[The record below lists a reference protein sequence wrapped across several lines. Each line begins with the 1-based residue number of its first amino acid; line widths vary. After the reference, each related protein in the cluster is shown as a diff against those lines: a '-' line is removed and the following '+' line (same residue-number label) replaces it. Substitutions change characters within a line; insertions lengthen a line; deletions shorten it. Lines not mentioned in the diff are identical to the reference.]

1 MKKLL
6 FSAILLI
13 SVLSV
18 QAQVKFGLRAAP
30 TLSFNRVDGTS
41 DAGAASYNPNGLGLR
56 MQIGPIVDFEFKEN
70 HYFSTGLMFATKRVG
85 IKVKENTAAEERIE
99 DYSLHYLQIP
109 LTLKL
114 FTEEVGLDKK
124 IYFQVGGTLDV
135 KTKGVGEANQFIRKF
150 NFMDATALLAVGIEY
165 GFGIDTKLF
174 GGIIYQRGLFNV
186 LNESATNDDWTIQ
199 NDLLGL
205 EFGIT
210 F

>member
-6 FSAILLI
+6 FSTILLF
-13 SVLSV
+13 SVVSL
-18 QAQVKFGLRAAP
+18 QAQIKFGLRAAP
-30 TLSFNRVDGTS
+30 TLSFNRVEGNS
-41 DAGAASYNPNGLGLR
+41 DLNSYNPDGLGLR
-56 MQIGPIVDFEFKEN
+56 MQIGPLVDFEFKEN

-85 IKVKENTAAEERIE
+85 INVRNAGVERTE
-99 DYSLHYLQIP
+99 DYSLHYLQVP

-124 IYFQVGGTLDV
+124 VYFQVGGTLDV
-135 KTKGVGEANQFIRKF
+135 RTRGRSEPNDFIAKF

-174 GGIIYQRGLFNV
+174 GGIVYQRGLFNV
-186 LNESATNDDWTIQ
+186 VNESGTNDNWTVQ
-199 NDLLGL
+199 NDMLGL

>member
-6 FSAILLI
+6 FSSILLV
-13 SVLSV
+13 SVFSA
-18 QAQVKFGLRAAP
+18 QAQAKFGLKAAP
-30 TLSFNRVDGTS
+30 TLSFNRVEDESTNY
-41 DAGAASYNPNGLGLR
+41 SYNPDGVGLR
-56 MQIGPIVDFEFKEN
+56 FQLGPTVDFEFKEN
-70 HYFSTGLMFATKRVG
+70 HYFSTGLLFATKRVG
-85 IKVKENTAAEERIE
+85 VQIKDEDTNFSSDE

-124 IYFQVGGTLDV
+124 LYFQVGGSLDI
-135 KTKGVGEANQFIRKF
+135 KTKGRGEDLDFVQKF
-150 NFMDATALLAVGIEY
+150 NFMDATALLAAGVEY

-186 LNESATNDDWTIQ
+186 INESTSDGLRVQ

>member
-6 FSAILLI
+6 FSTILLF
-13 SVLSV
+13 SVVSL
-18 QAQVKFGLRAAP
+18 QAQVKFGLKAAP
-30 TLSFNRVDGTS
+30 TLSFNRVDAESSVATYS
-41 DAGAASYNPNGLGLR
+41 PDGLGLR
-56 MQIGPIVDFEFKEN
+56 MQIGPIIDFEFKEN
-70 HYFSTGLMFATKRVG
+70 HYFSTGVIFATKRVG
-85 IKVKENTAAEERIE
+85 INVRDVSGERIE

-124 IYFQVGGTLDV
+124 IYFQVGGSLDV
-135 KTKGVGEANQFIRKF
+135 RTKGDTEPNDFVAKF
-150 NFMDATALLAVGIEY
+150 NFLDASALLAVGIEY

-186 LNESATNDDWTIQ
+186 INESATNDEWTVQ

>member
-6 FSAILLI
+6 FSGILLI

-41 DAGAASYNPNGLGLR
+41 DVGASYNPNGLGLR

-85 IKVKENTAAEERIE
+85 ITIQDISGERIQ

-135 KTKGVGEANQFIRKF
+135 KTKGVGEQNDFIAKF

-174 GGIIYQRGLFNV
+174 GGIVYQRGLFNV
-186 LNESATNDDWTIQ
+186 VNESATNDDWTVQ

>member
-1 MKKLL
+1 MKKLI

-13 SVLSV
+13 SVVSV
-18 QAQVKFGLRAAP
+18 QAQVKFGLKAAP
-30 TLSFNRVDGTS
+30 TLSFNRVEGES
-41 DAGAASYNPNGLGLR
+41 DVAAYNPDGVGLR

-70 HYFSTGLMFATKRVG
+70 HYFSTGVIFATKRVG
-85 IKVKENTAAEERIE
+85 INVRSNANPERIE

-135 KTKGVGEANQFIRKF
+135 RTKGDTEANDFVTKF
-150 NFMDATALLAVGIEY
+150 NFMDASALLAVGIEY

-186 LNESATNDDWTIQ
+186 VNESATDDDWTVQ

>member
-6 FSAILLI
+6 FSTILLL
-13 SVLSV
+13 SVLGAE
-18 QAQVKFGLRAAP
+18 AQVKFGLKAAP
-30 TLSFNRVDGTS
+30 TLSFNRVEDESDNYAFNPDGV
-41 DAGAASYNPNGLGLR
+41 GLR
-56 MQIGPIVDFEFKEN
+56 FQLGPIVDFEFKEN
-70 HYFSTGLMFATKRVG
+70 HYFSTGLLFATKRVG
-85 IKVKENTAAEERIE
+85 VQIDDENTNFSSDE

-124 IYFQVGGTLDV
+124 LYFQVGGSLDI
-135 KTKGVGEANQFIRKF
+135 KTKGIGEDLDFVQKF
-150 NFMDATALLAVGIEY
+150 NFMDATALLAAGVEY

-186 LNESATNDDWTIQ
+186 INESSADGLKVQ

>member
-13 SVLSV
+13 SVASV
-18 QAQVKFGLRAAP
+18 HAQVKFGLKAAP
-30 TLSFNRVDGTS
+30 TLSFNRVEGNS
-41 DAGAASYNPNGLGLR
+41 DVTSYNPDGLGLR
-56 MQIGPIVDFEFKEN
+56 MQLGPIIDFEFKEN
-70 HYFSTGLMFATKRVG
+70 HYFSTGVIFATKRVG
-85 IKVKENTAAEERIE
+85 LNVSTNNTPERIE

-135 KTKGVGEANQFIRKF
+135 RTKGETEPNDFVTKF
-150 NFMDATALLAVGIEY
+150 NFMDASALLAVGIEY

-186 LNESATNDDWTIQ
+186 INESATSDDWKVQ

>member
-6 FSAILLI
+6 FLTILLV
-13 SVLSV
+13 SVMSV
-18 QAQVKFGLRAAP
+18 QAQVKFGLKAAP
-30 TLSFNRVDGTS
+30 TLSFNRVDSESNT
-41 DAGAASYNPNGLGLR
+41 ASYNPDGLGLR

-70 HYFSTGLMFATKRVG
+70 HYFSTGVIFATKRVG
-85 IKVKENTAAEERIE
+85 INVRSTANPSGITQ

-135 KTKGVGEANQFIRKF
+135 RTKGDTEPNDFVTKF

-186 LNESATNDDWTIQ
+186 INESATGDDWTVQ